1 LGYISSAFFGAWWNV
16 VFAGFFANLGVQN
29 VVFCVVNVVK
39 LWCNVWLETTEK
51 SWPKIGQLFGKFTN
65 LFWVAES
72 KDFSL

>member
-1 LGYISSAFFGAWWNV
+1 LGYILPLFLGCGGMWF
-16 VFAGFFANLGVQN
+16 FAGFFANLGVQN